1 MEYQKI
7 DDLSKFV
14 IKIGTVESAEKVEGS
29 DKLLKLIIDFGF
41 EKRQILSGI
50 SKYFSPENLVGKQ
63 LPVVINLEPRK
74 MMGLESQGMILCA
87 SDEDSLAL
95 LFPSVTL
102 KNGSDVS

>member
-7 DDLSKFV
+7 DDLRKFI

-29 DKLLKLIIDFGF
+29 DKLLKLILDFGS

-50 SKYFSPENLVGKQ
+50 SKYFSPENLIGKQ
-63 LPVVINLEPRK
+63 LPVVMNLEPRI

-87 SDEDSLAL
+87 GDDVSLAL
-95 LFPSVTL
+95 LSPSVLL